1 MSFCCLMCLMAGI
14 RDIAEKCGVSAG
26 AVSRILNG
34 DPSFSVTQQVRE
46 AVEKEAERLGYKT
59 PRQRRNDNPHI
70 ILMLAPIDKPGFESE
85 LFSMLQPMAR
95 QAGFELSLAD
105 CHGRADGLIALGEF
119 TPEEIGCFQSM
130 AEHLLFINNLGLDFS
145 YDSIKVDYRYA
156 EEQVIDFFL
165 SKGIRR
171 IGYAGGTFRRS
182 GVTIGRRRFEA
193 FTSMLSEKGLL
204 NEDWVFSGNM
214 DASSGYDG
222 IMAMKEVPDGILISD
237 PETAE
242 GVHRALRERKSDA
255 IAITYNNFFP
265 VSGTELRIFTPD
277 VWHTAF
283 RLISEKIKGEREQN
297 QCVFCPARLLENT

>member
-1 MSFCCLMCLMAGI
+1 
-14 RDIAEKCGVSAG
+14 
-26 AVSRILNG
+26 
-34 DPSFSVTQQVRE
+34 
-46 AVEKEAERLGYKT
+46 
-59 PRQRRNDNPHI
+59 
-70 ILMLAPIDKPGFESE
+70 
-85 LFSMLQPMAR
+85 
-95 QAGFELSLAD
+95 
-105 CHGRADGLIALGEF
+105 
-119 TPEEIGCFQSM
+119 
-130 AEHLLFINNLGLDFS
+130 
-145 YDSIKVDYRYA
+145 
-156 EEQVIDFFL
+156 
-165 SKGIRR
+165 
-171 IGYAGGTFRRS
+171 
-182 GVTIGRRRFEA
+182 
-193 FTSMLSEKGLL
+193 MLSEKGLL

-222 IMAMKEVPDGILISD
+222 IMAMTEVPDGILISD

>member
-1 MSFCCLMCLMAGI
+1 MCLMAGI

-130 AEHLLFINNLGLDFS
+130 AEHLLFINNLGFDFS

-165 SKGIRR
+165 SNIFSIPMEMAHRDKSYQLKSNCHLDVSNMRVILRPDR
-171 IGYAGGTFRRS
+171 VYQQIKQ
-182 GVTIGRRRFEA
+182 VILQLNRF
-193 FTSMLSEKGLL
+193 
-204 NEDWVFSGNM
+204 
-214 DASSGYDG
+214 
-222 IMAMKEVPDGILISD
+222 
-237 PETAE
+237 
-242 GVHRALRERKSDA
+242 
-255 IAITYNNFFP
+255 
-265 VSGTELRIFTPD
+265 
-277 VWHTAF
+277 
-283 RLISEKIKGEREQN
+283 
-297 QCVFCPARLLENT
+297 